1 MNSWNK
7 KLKPNPDVVFTIV
20 DDEAILLEQTTGSYY
35 GLNKVGTR
43 MWSLLA
49 EHGQLDKVC
58 EQLLAEFDVEETQ
71 LKKDLEAM
79 AAQLIEKG
87 LLT

>member
-1 MNSWNK
+1 MNLSNK
-7 KLKPNPDVVFTIV
+7 YLTLNPDVVFTIV
-20 DDEAILLEQTTGSYY
+20 DDEAILLEQATGRYY

-49 EHGQLDKVC
+49 EYGQLDKVY
-58 EQLLAEFDVEETQ
+58 EQLLAEFDVGETQ
-71 LKKDLEAM
+71 LRRDLEALTV
-79 AAQLIEKG
+79 ALIEKG